1 MCHGMGLTASR
12 LTCSRSVT
20 AAAAAVALSWLPSL
34 DLQSLRNRGS
44 RRRGNGAGCCT
55 RSTCS
60 RSATEAAAAV
70 AMGNRGSRRSGNGA
84 GCCPRPTCSDRQ
96 SLRNRGSRR
105 SGNGAGCCTRSTY
118 SDRQS
123 LRNRG
128 SRRSSGNGA
137 CGCTA
142 LVLRGSSLPRTRQP
156 LTRRRCSCEGL
167 SAAASASGPMPEPA
181 DRRSAVQLW
190 VLLVAQRRY
199 TGSRMPA
206 PQRQRLGCGGCMD
219 GRAEQGSSQA
229 AEKR

>member
-1 MCHGMGLTASR
+1 MAMEL
-12 LTCSRSVT
+12 
-20 AAAAAVALSWLPSL
+20 AAALARPA
-34 DLQSLRNRGS
+34 QTG
-44 RRRGNGAGCCT
+44 
-55 RSTCS
+55 S

-70 AMGNRGSRRSGNGA
+70 AMELAAALARPTQTGSRSATEAAAAAVGMEPA
-84 GCCPRPTCSDRQ
+84 
-96 SLRNRGSRR
+96 
-105 SGNGAGCCTRSTY
+105 A
-118 SDRQS
+118 
-123 LRNRG
+123 
-128 SRRSSGNGA
+128 
-137 CGCTA
+137 A
-142 LVLRGSSLPRTRQP
+142 LLWFFEVARCLVRDTRQP

-167 SAAASASGPMPEPA
+167 SAAASASGPMPETA

>member
-1 MCHGMGLTASR
+1 MRSAHLTRTRAACSSSR
-12 LTCSRSVT
+12 LTPPQCEWS
-20 AAAAAVALSWLPSL
+20 
-34 DLQSLRNRGS
+34 
-44 RRRGNGAGCCT
+44 
-55 RSTCS
+55 STCS
-60 RSATEAAAAV
+60 RSATEA
-70 AMGNRGSRRSGNGA
+70 
-84 GCCPRPTCSDRQ
+84 RQ

-181 DRRSAVQLW
+181 DRRTRQLARW
-190 VLLVAQRRY
+190 LAIAE
-199 TGSRMPA
+199 TGSKQAASWNKQAAKRSAYRCAPAARAPQGAAARARMPTVA
-206 PQRQRLGCGGCMD
+206 LAVTGERTL
-219 GRAEQGSSQA
+219 
-229 AEKR
+229 

>member
-1 MCHGMGLTASR
+1 MCYGMGLTASR
-12 LTCSRSVT
+12 LTCSRSAM
-20 AAAAAVALSWLPSL
+20 AAAAAMALSWLPSL

-44 RRRGNGAGCCT
+44 RRRGNGAGCCP
-55 RSTCS
+55 RS
-60 RSATEAAAAV
+60 
-70 AMGNRGSRRSGNGA
+70 
-84 GCCPRPTCSDRQ
+84 TCSDRQ
-96 SLRNRGSRR
+96 SLRNRASRR
-105 SGNGAGCCTRSTY
+105 
-118 SDRQS
+118 
-123 LRNRG
+123 
-128 SRRSSGNGA
+128 SGNGA